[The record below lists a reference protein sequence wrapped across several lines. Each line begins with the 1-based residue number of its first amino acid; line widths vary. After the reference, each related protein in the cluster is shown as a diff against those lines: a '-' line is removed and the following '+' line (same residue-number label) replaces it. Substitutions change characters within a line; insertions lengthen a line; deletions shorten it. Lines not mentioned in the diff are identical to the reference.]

1 MAIECSYR
9 LASTAHSKMG
19 DDDGNDTSG
28 TWLMFT
34 AVVLLAVV
42 LILFVASA
50 SSINPVDLWPEPSL
64 IGP

>member
-1 MAIECSYR
+1 MFIAI
-9 LASTAHSKMG
+9 
-19 DDDGNDTSG
+19 
-28 TWLMFT
+28 
-34 AVVLLAVV
+34 VLLAVV

>member
-1 MAIECSYR
+1 MAIEFSYR
-9 LASTAHSKMG
+9 LTSAAHSQMG
-19 DDDGNDTSG
+19 DDDGNDTFG

-34 AVVLLAVV
+34 AVVLLAVL

-50 SSINPVDLWPEPSL
+50 SSINPIDLWPEPSL

>member
-1 MAIECSYR
+1 MAIEFSYR
-9 LASTAHSKMG
+9 LTSAAHSQMG
-19 DDDGNDTSG
+19 NDDDNDISG

-34 AVVLLAVV
+34 AIVLLAVV

>member
-1 MAIECSYR
+1 VAIEFSHR
-9 LASTAHSKMG
+9 FTSAAHSQMG
-19 DDDGNDTSG
+19 DDDDNDISG

-34 AVVLLAVV
+34 AVVLVTVV

>member
-1 MAIECSYR
+1 MPIEFSHR
-9 LASTAHSKMG
+9 FTSTAHAQT
-19 DDDGNDTSG
+19 DDDNDTSG

-34 AVVLLAVV
+34 AIVLLAVV
-42 LILFVASA
+42 LILFVANA

>member
-1 MAIECSYR
+1 MAIQFSHR
-9 LASTAHSKMG
+9 FTRAAHAQT
-19 DDDGNDTSG
+19 DDDNDISG

-42 LILFVASA
+42 LVLFVAGA

>member
-1 MAIECSYR
+1 MAIEFSYR
-9 LASTAHSKMG
+9 PTSAAHSQMG
-19 DDDGNDTSG
+19 DDDGNTSG
-28 TWLMFT
+28 AWLTFT

>member
-1 MAIECSYR
+1 MAIEFSHR
-9 LASTAHSKMG
+9 FTSAVHPQT
-19 DDDGNDTSG
+19 DDDNDTSG
-28 TWLMFT
+28 IWLMFT
-34 AVVLLAVV
+34 AIVLLAVV

>member
-1 MAIECSYR
+1 MAIEFSHR
-9 LASTAHSKMG
+9 FTGAAHAQT
-19 DDDGNDTSG
+19 DDDDDTSG

-34 AVVLLAVV
+34 AIVLLAVV
-42 LILFVASA
+42 LILFVAGA